1 VPYFALHYDVVD
13 DFANKRMPFR
23 PAHIKEVRDAN
34 ARGEL
39 IMAGALGEP
48 AGALLIFRGVDRSV
62 AENFAKADPYVNEG
76 LVRNWT
82 VRPWTVVVGQDPSE
96 APPGLPPTT

>member
-1 VPYFALHYDVVD
+1 MPYFVLVYDVVD

-23 PAHIKEVRDAN
+23 PAHLQEVRDAH

-39 IMAGALGEP
+39 VMAGALGEP
-48 AGALLIFRGVDRSV
+48 TAALLIFRVKDKSV
-62 AENFAKADPYVNEG
+62 VEHFATNDPYVKAG
-76 LVRNWT
+76 VVTGWK

-96 APPGLPPTT
+96 TPPGMPA

>member
-1 VPYFALHYDVVD
+1 MPYFALLYDVVD
-13 DFANKRMPFR
+13 DFTTKRTPFR
-23 PAHIKEVRDAN
+23 PAHLKEVRESQ

-39 IMAGALGEP
+39 IMAGALADP
-48 AGALLIFRGVDRSV
+48 AGALLVFRAADRSV

-76 LVRNWT
+76 LVKSWK

-96 APPGLPPTT
+96 TPPGVPA